1 MAEISK
7 GWLNTTQAAHYLGVS
22 KRSLMTALELRKR
35 NIKNLDLVIKCYG
48 NRTLIKISSLDKI
61 ENIETK

>member
-1 MAEISK
+1 MAEIIK

-48 NRTLIKISSLDKI
+48 NRTLIKISSLDTI
-61 ENIETK
+61 EKIETK